1 MIIDHLH
8 QGLWE
13 NMASAFGKLTIQ
25 AGQRRWMDEDWTE
38 HLEPGGDKPKTK
50 VGFGQKPFYSSRA

>member
-1 MIIDHLH
+1 
-8 QGLWE
+8 
-13 NMASAFGKLTIQ
+13 MASAFGKLTIQ